1 MYGIFLVDEDK
12 DSLEEIKSKIDWK
25 NSNFMLTGEATDG
38 ERAIPMICEVL
49 PQIVITEIMLPFMN
63 GIELSKILRQIHPEI
78 RIIFVTKSAQ
88 FVHAQQALSLGASGY
103 ILKPFPK
110 ESLEECLKKIAGE
123 LDSERILTNETRLLQ
138 EKITADRV
146 ILKNKFLE
154 DLIQGKLCGNDIL
167 AEATDF
173 HFDLLALHYRV
184 ILSRISQNQD
194 SPKSPAEL
202 QSLIKSALK
211 GWDKHFC
218 LFISKTEFVSILKG
232 NSQEELAARARQSA
246 EVIGKECGKLEKC
259 NIISAIGKNVTHLS
273 EISESYFS
281 ARKLMKKFW
290 AIKRN
295 LILNYED
302 LKSAPLTLTDTE
314 ILSERLKYMSHSEI
328 PGIIAEYSR
337 MLEKNQNLFSVI
349 ASYLYVDIVKSVSK
363 YLEFLGGKPESLLPE
378 IMKSDFIEACI
389 KNEDI
394 FCENTSRIL
403 TAVLDFRDSKMQG
416 RYSDLILKAKEFIA
430 QNYANQS
437 TCLNDVAEEIHLS
450 PNHFSTIFSQECGM
464 TFIEYLTNVRVENA
478 KKLLQDSDKK
488 GYDIAYECGFS
499 DPHYFSFIFKKTT
512 GLTPREY
519 RELQKSR

>member
-1 MYGIFLVDEDK
+1 
-12 DSLEEIKSKIDWK
+12 
-25 NSNFMLTGEATDG
+25 
-38 ERAIPMICEVL
+38 
-49 PQIVITEIMLPFMN
+49 
-63 GIELSKILRQIHPEI
+63 
-78 RIIFVTKSAQ
+78 
-88 FVHAQQALSLGASGY
+88 
-103 ILKPFPK
+103 
-110 ESLEECLKKIAGE
+110 
-123 LDSERILTNETRLLQ
+123 
-138 EKITADRV
+138 
-146 ILKNKFLE
+146 
-154 DLIQGKLCGNDIL
+154 
-167 AEATDF
+167 
-173 HFDLLALHYRV
+173 
-184 ILSRISQNQD
+184 
-194 SPKSPAEL
+194 
-202 QSLIKSALK
+202 
-211 GWDKHFC
+211 
-218 LFISKTEFVSILKG
+218 
-232 NSQEELAARARQSA
+232 
-246 EVIGKECGKLEKC
+246 
-259 NIISAIGKNVTHLS
+259 
-273 EISESYFS
+273 
-281 ARKLMKKFW
+281 MKKFW
-290 AIKRN
+290 VIKRN

-302 LKSAPLTLTDTE
+302 LKSAPLTLTNTE

-378 IMKSDFIEACI
+378 IMKSDFIEASI

-430 QNYANQS
+430 QNYANQN

-519 RELQKSR
+519 RELQKNR